1 MDTFFADYRII
12 DNDLCNVYCDQI
24 MANIREH
31 FKEDDPKEDK
41 LNDHFVLSGRLAL
54 NLQADEEEP
63 IRNVV
68 FITDS
73 REIFDFHQLNANT
86 ISPSN
91 TGVINFKNHT
101 LVNFNELF
109 IEVWFFPDVLSFGK
123 YEQIPVQSIIQIP
136 EDTL

>member
-1 MDTFFADYRII
+1 MDTFFAEYRII

-24 MANIREH
+24 MANVREH
-31 FKEDDPKEDK
+31 FKDDDPKEDK

-54 NLQADEEEP
+54 NLQTDEEEP

-73 REIFDFHQLNANT
+73 REIFEYHQLNANA

-101 LVNFNELF
+101 LINFNELF
-109 IEVWFFPDVLSFGK
+109 IEVWFFPDVLSYGK
-123 YEQIPVQSIIQIP
+123 YEQIPVQIISQIP
-136 EDTL
+136 EETL